1 MINETM
7 DKIEN
12 KITNSVHITD
22 ENKKEYLSM
31 LGTLRSE
38 VEELSH
44 TQKDQAET
52 ISGFARVSAHEA
64 TREDINQDLLDISI
78 DGLRTSV
85 QGFEASN
92 PKLVSI
98 VNSVC
103 SFLSNIGI

>member
-1 MINETM
+1 MIKDTM
-7 DKIEN
+7 DKIEK

-22 ENKKEYLSM
+22 ENKTEYLSM
-31 LGTLRSE
+31 LKTLRSE
-38 VEELSH
+38 VEDLSQ

-64 TREDINQDLLDISI
+64 TREDINKDMLDISI
-78 DGLRTSV
+78 EGLQRSV

-92 PKLVSI
+92 PRLVSI